1 MSSIKDSSPAHWE
14 AYWNAAG
21 GRRAA
26 VSGDAPGDLFDETW
40 RRFLTAALAERGP
53 APSLLDLAC
62 GAGVL
67 LDRALETVAAFPDLQ
82 ARFIG
87 LDYAVSAAAAVA
99 RKPAPERASV
109 AGVAASAA
117 ALPFEDGAF
126 GIVVSQF
133 GVEYARME
141 AFSEA
146 ARVLAPGGVMQ
157 LVIHYKGGG
166 IDMECSENVRV
177 LQGVL
182 RSGLFEIAA
191 EAVRGP
197 DHDGA
202 IAKLKSV
209 FAELRPLLDGDR
221 VAAKEMLAR
230 LLGDVSQLVS
240 RRQAYDPREAE
251 GWCAAMRGE
260 VALYEGRM
268 RAMTESAL
276 DSAGIE
282 AARERLAAQGATAPA
297 PEALTPKGK
306 ALPAAWLLK
315 AERSS

>member
-1 MSSIKDSSPAHWE
+1 MSSPKESGAAHWE

-26 VSGDAPGDLFDETW
+26 VSGDAPGDLFDEIW
-40 RRFLTAALAERGP
+40 RRFLQEALRRGA

-67 LDRALETVAAFPDLQ
+67 LDRAFETVAAGPVLQ
-82 ARFIG
+82 AHLVG
-87 LDYAVSAAAAVA
+87 LDYAVSAAAAVG
-99 RKPAPERASV
+99 RKKAPERTGLD
-109 AGVAASAA
+109 GVAASAA
-117 ALPFEDGAF
+117 ALPFNDGAF
-126 GIVVSQF
+126 DIVISQF
-133 GVEYARME
+133 GIEYAGLD

-157 LVIHYKGGG
+157 LVIHHKGGG
-166 IDMECSENVRV
+166 IDIECSENVRV

-182 RSGLFEIAA
+182 RSGLFETAA
-191 EAVRGP
+191 DAVRGP

-202 IAKLKSV
+202 VAKLKTV
-209 FAELRPLLDGDR
+209 FAELKPLLDGDR

-240 RRQAYDPREAE
+240 RRRAYDPREAA
-251 GWCAAMRGE
+251 GWCEAMRGE

-276 DSAGIE
+276 DRDGVE
-282 AARERLAAQGATAPA
+282 AARERLSSKGAKVSS

-306 ALPAAWLLK
+306 AMPAAWLLK
-315 AERSS
+315 TEHTA